1 MLTSVIYWCVD
12 CDRSPQKGLLC
23 QVRVPL
29 KHISPLPHPSQRCCS
44 LSTPQPRRLPQ
55 PGHGSMAATQQHC
68 ICNTTS
74 TLLLL
79 LLFTAG
85 TSSSGSAVT
94 FTTGVGHWCSTTL
107 PGRSLCPATAAAAA
121 ADLLHWLHACQHK
134 LQITA
139 VAAAKP
145 PSGGGGTP
153 YWRQKGVWEGQ
164 QQDVQRLHT
173 TTKHF
178 SS

>member
-1 MLTSVIYWCVD
+1 
-12 CDRSPQKGLLC
+12 
-23 QVRVPL
+23 
-29 KHISPLPHPSQRCCS
+29 
-44 LSTPQPRRLPQ
+44 
-55 PGHGSMAATQQHC
+55 MAATQQDC
-68 ICNTTS
+68 ICNTAS

-79 LLFTAG
+79 LLLCTAG
-85 TSSSGSAVT
+85 TSSSGSAVIL
-94 FTTGVGHWCSTTL
+94 TTEVGHWCSITL
-107 PGRSLCPATAAAAA
+107 PGRSLCRAAAA
-121 ADLLHWLHACQHK
+121 ADLLHCLHACQHK

-145 PSGGGGTP
+145 PSGRGGTP
-153 YWRQKGVWEGQ
+153 YWRQKGIWEGQ